1 MCRHVRQGLAMLYA
15 LPDYQREMLKTAA
28 RLVPDILDRVS
39 HPLNLLFAQIVLR
52 SGLMTFIH
60 HGH

>member
-15 LPDYQREMLKTAA
+15 LPEYQQEMLRTAA

-39 HPLNLLFAQIVLR
+39 HPLILLFAHLFLR
-52 SGLMTFIH
+52 SG
-60 HGH
+60 